1 MRARF
6 AFEKYLRVLI
16 ENEKLARPGW
26 EGELGGGGLPTEN
39 YIVVNGTS
47 LGLKR
52 MKSKRRN
59 AYGTL
64 NYILNIDFCPY
75 SCDV

>member
-26 EGELGGGGLPTEN
+26 EGELGGGVTYRKL
-39 YIVVNGTS
+39 VNGTS
-47 LGLKR
+47 LGLKK

-75 SCDV
+75 

>member
-26 EGELGGGGLPTEN
+26 EGELGGGGVTYRKL
-39 YIVVNGTS
+39 VNGTS

-75 SCDV
+75 

>member
-6 AFEKYLRVLI
+6 AFEQYLRVLI
-16 ENEKLARPGW
+16 ENEKLARPSW
-26 EGELGGGGLPTEN
+26 EGELVGGGVAYRKL
-39 YIVVNGTS
+39 VNGTS

>member
-6 AFEKYLRVLI
+6 AFEYYLRVLI
-16 ENEKLARPGW
+16 ENEKLARPSW
-26 EGELGGGGLPTEN
+26 EGELVGGGGVAYRKL
-39 YIVVNGTS
+39 VNGTS

-64 NYILNIDFCPY
+64 NYILNINFCPY
-75 SCDV
+75 LCDV